1 MTTDFGSDF
10 DCTDDLT
17 AEMREVSGPMALAQ
31 NVYRRLSTPRGMV
44 IDAPDY
50 GRDLRDYLHKGL
62 TPTEQTSIPGE
73 VRAEVLKEQRIENA
87 DVRVTSF
94 ADEAMTLA
102 IRCESAE
109 GPFSLTLD
117 VTAAAV
123 VLAEVR

>member
-1 MTTDFGSDF
+1 MTTDFGGDL
-10 DCTDDLT
+10 DCAEDLT
-17 AEMREVSGPMALAQ
+17 AEMREVSGPIALAQ

-50 GRDLRDYLHKGL
+50 GRDLRAYLHKGL
-62 TPTEQTSIPGE
+62 TPTEQTGIPGE
-73 VRAEVLKEQRIENA
+73 VRAEILKEERIENA
-87 DVRVTSF
+87 EVQVTAF
-94 ADEAMTLA
+94 VDEAMTLA

>member
-1 MTTDFGSDF
+1 MTTDFGSDL

-17 AEMREVSGPMALAQ
+17 AEMREVSGPIVLAQ
-31 NVYRRLSTPRGMV
+31 NIYRRLSTPRGMV

-50 GRDLRDYLHKGL
+50 GYDLRTLLHKGM
-62 TPTEQTSIPGE
+62 TPTQIAEIPGI
-73 VRAEVLKEQRIENA
+73 VRAEVTKDERVEGA
-87 DVRVTSF
+87 DVQVT
-94 ADEAMTLA
+94 AYVDDAMTLA
-102 IRCESAE
+102 IRCDTAE